1 MYYQTVIPFK
11 MMNALVFTKKNIIIN
26 FNKNGGHV
34 ILFVSD
40 MD

>member
-11 MMNALVFTKKNIIIN
+11 MMNALVFKKKNIIIN